1 MKLTAMLRRIAGLG
15 LALLLSAA
23 SLLAQAQDGFRA
35 ATPEDLMGESLPATP
50 FVFVA
55 YSVVWVLFFAY
66 VFLLWRRLGRFE
78 RELADVRARLR
89 PPAGG

>member
-1 MKLTAMLRRIAGLG
+1 MRITSMLRRLAGLG

-23 SLLAQAQDGFRA
+23 ALGAQAQDGFRA
-35 ATPEDLMGESLPATP
+35 ATPEDLMGEALPAAP

-55 YSVVWVLFFAY
+55 YSIVWVLFFGY